1 MSFVLSSVF
10 AKEMTKSKNNYRLKV
25 TTACQNCQKR
35 KIKCSGETPCS
46 YCIKLE
52 KDCKPGKPGK
62 KRGPPPGQ
70 EIIRSRTSRIESVI
84 NDAAIDPNV
93 REQLRNVEGI
103 EPEVRNRLFF
113 NKGSETIMSSI
124 GASDS
129 DLTFIDSGD
138 HDKLPSLGELKLV
151 GNHHPTFLLRPT
163 PVYPINM
170 KARQMAH
177 LKKSTNTQS
186 GLSNSFKELTNPAL
200 YKSSSLSS
208 LPSLSSDIPSS
219 PPSLSSPL
227 PSLSPVLPGVSSPLP
242 SLSTSLSGIS
252 GLSSS
257 LPGPPSTLPGPPSS
271 LAGPS
276 TSIPNNSSSLP
287 NASSL
292 MPSLSSSQ
300 SHISSSSSPSSS
312 SSSLPSISSF
322 MPNSYPSSHSSSLPS
337 ISSLLPNNISSLPSI
352 SSLISRHSSSRR
364 RSKHSSSSRSRH
376 SSFRSRLA
384 SLRSR
389 FSSMRPNNS
398 SSLPGFSSSPSSLSS
413 SSSFTSRY
421 SSRFHNT
428 SSSNIMST
436 HDSSNFW
443 RRLDINNSSPT
454 NPLTVSNTTSNT
466 NYSSNQ
472 QQQQP
477 NVESSQLPQ
486 VAVASRFVLSQPDH
500 QHYGPNMLPPLR
512 PFVNP
517 LQPPAQNSSVAL
529 EWLPPITLPEHHTT
543 SRNDCDVSKSSK
555 SSVNAIN
562 NSENPSNEC
571 LNDGDLLTSS
581 ENHDQARQQSGR
593 LIDVDEFDT
602 RRTRMSTIPTMT
614 VGGRHKNSRS
624 STSNTKKHSSSS
636 SNRRRANSSQNKKK
650 GGDVIYLALNSI
662 NREALNRARE
672 APTPIPIPD
681 RNGPG
686 TSDINGSTHT
696 HSFSTILDHN
706 RNPIN
711 TFSATPNINR
721 PPHSLSAI
729 AELNGPTLSLSAIT
743 DLNGPFIY
751 PHLTSSD
758 NEASRLA
765 LSAISDRNIL
775 APLLL
780 ATSDRE
786 VPTHLENSDRDNP
799 THLASFD
806 RDAPIETLNHDVL
819 SNHDDTSTILDHS
832 SNNIE
837 FTDNKVTETITKNF
851 NNDCSKLNNNQSLSK
866 SKDLNDGSDCDDH
879 NKFNIDDGSS
889 EKTLVESV
897 EVEEVGNGKK
907 CYNAELRRS
916 ARIEKIKILGC
927 GFDQRNRVAED
938 QVDTDEDSDD
948 EDDDRVRRSRPI
960 NRRRRPRVP
969 RRITR
974 QTKPPAPRDPSKK
987 WVRRKE

>member
-1 MSFVLSSVF
+1 
-10 AKEMTKSKNNYRLKV
+10 MTKK
-25 TTACQNCQKR
+25 
-35 KIKCSGETPCS
+35 
-46 YCIKLE
+46 

-93 REQLRNVEGI
+93 REQLRHVEGI

-124 GASDS
+124 GVSDS
-129 DLTFIDSGD
+129 DLTFIDGGD
-138 HDKLPSLGELKLV
+138 HDKLPSLDELKLV
-151 GNHHPTFLLRPT
+151 DNHHPTFLHRPT

-186 GLSNSFKELTNPAL
+186 VSSNSFKELTNPAL
-200 YKSSSLSS
+200 YKSSSSLSS
-208 LPSLSSDIPSS
+208 LPNHSSDIPSS
-219 PPSLSSPL
+219 PPSHSSSLSPVLPGASSPL
-227 PSLSPVLPGVSSPLP
+227 PSLSN
-242 SLSTSLSGIS
+242 SLSGIS

-257 LPGPPSTLPGPPSS
+257 LPGPPSS
-271 LAGPS
+271 LTDLS
-276 TSIPNNSSSLP
+276 TSIPNKSSSLP

-292 MPSLSSSQ
+292 MPNFSSSQ
-300 SHISSSSSPSSS
+300 SNISSS
-312 SSSLPSISSF
+312 
-322 MPNSYPSSHSSSLPS
+322 S
-337 ISSLLPNNISSLPSI
+337 ISSLLPNNSSSLPSI

-364 RSKHSSSSRSRH
+364 RSKHSSSRSRH

-384 SLRSR
+384 SLRR
-389 FSSMRPNNS
+389 FSSMRPNHS
-398 SSLPGFSSSPSSLSS
+398 LSLP
-413 SSSFTSRY
+413 
-421 SSRFHNT
+421 
-428 SSSNIMST
+428 
-436 HDSSNFW
+436 
-443 RRLDINNSSPT
+443 
-454 NPLTVSNTTSNT
+454 
-466 NYSSNQ
+466 
-472 QQQQP
+472 
-477 NVESSQLPQ
+477 

-543 SRNDCDVSKSSK
+543 SRNECDVSKNSK
-555 SSVNAIN
+555 SSANVIN
-562 NSENPSNEC
+562 NSENPGNEC
-571 LNDGDLLTSS
+571 LIDGDLLTSS
-581 ENHDQARQQSGR
+581 VNHDQARQQSGR

-624 STSNTKKHSSSS
+624 STANTKKHSSSS
-636 SNRRRANSSQNKKK
+636 NNRRRANSSQNKKK

-681 RNGPG
+681 RNGSA

-696 HSFSTILDHN
+696 HSFSAILDHN
-706 RNPIN
+706 RTPIN
-711 TFSATPNINR
+711 PFSTTPNVNR
-721 PPHSLSAI
+721 STHSLSAI

-751 PHLTSSD
+751 PHLSSSD
-758 NEASRLA
+758 NEASHLA

-780 ATSDRE
+780 TTSDRE
-786 VPTHLENSDRDNP
+786 VPTHLENSNIDNP
-799 THLASFD
+799 TQLASFD
-806 RDAPIETLNHDVL
+806 CDAPIETLNHDVL
-819 SNHDDTSTILDHS
+819 TPNNDDTSTIPGHS
-832 SNNIE
+832 SNNNIE
-837 FTDNKVTETITKNF
+837 FTDSSMDVETITKGL
-851 NNDCSKLNNNQSLSK
+851 NNDCTKLNNNQSLSK
-866 SKDLNDGSDCDDH
+866 SKDLNDGSDYDDH

-889 EKTLVESV
+889 EKTLVE
-897 EVEEVGNGKK
+897 VEEVGNGKK
-907 CYNAELRRS
+907 CHNTELRRS
-916 ARIEKIKILGC
+916 ARIEKIKILEC
-927 GFDQRNRVAED
+927 GFDQRNEVGED
-938 QVDTDEDSDD
+938 QVDSDEDSDD

-974 QTKPPAPRDPSKK
+974 QTKPPAPRDP
-987 WVRRKE
+987 